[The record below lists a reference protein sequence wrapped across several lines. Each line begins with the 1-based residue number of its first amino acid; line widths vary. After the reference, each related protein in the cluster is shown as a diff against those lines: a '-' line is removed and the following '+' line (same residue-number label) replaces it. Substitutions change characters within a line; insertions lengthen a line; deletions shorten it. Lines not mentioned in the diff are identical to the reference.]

1 MDDDEDMMEE
11 MVAMMMMGEMM
22 SMGLDDDE
30 LEDGFGFGMKMPPGM
45 PPMPGMPGMPKGKN
59 KKGK

>member
-1 MDDDEDMMEE
+1 
-11 MVAMMMMGEMM
+11 
-22 SMGLDDDE
+22 MGLDDDE